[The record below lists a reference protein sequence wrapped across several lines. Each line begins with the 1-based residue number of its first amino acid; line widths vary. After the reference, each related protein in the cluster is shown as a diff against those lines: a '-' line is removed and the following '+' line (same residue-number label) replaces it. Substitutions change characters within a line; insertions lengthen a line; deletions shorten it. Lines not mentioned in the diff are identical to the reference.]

1 MLGWCPLKICRMRT
15 LGIDY
20 GRSKIGLAIAE
31 GSLAEPW
38 KVVAPDA
45 LKKILETE
53 SFDKI
58 VVGVSSGAMGKEQ
71 KRFALV
77 ISHWTS
83 AIIET
88 FDETLTTKEAQR
100 LSLEA
105 GLPRKKRRGMEDA
118 FAACLML
125 QSYLDENV

>member
-1 MLGWCPLKICRMRT
+1 MKI

-20 GRSKIGLAIAE
+20 GRSKIGLATTE

-38 KVVAPDA
+38 KVVKTSE
-45 LKKILETE
+45 LKKVLENE

-58 VVGVSSGAMGKEQ
+58 IVGVSRGAMAEEQ
-71 KRFALV
+71 KGFAKSLG
-77 ISHWTS
+77 
-83 AIIET
+83 AET

-118 FAACLML
+118 FAATLML
-125 QSYLDENV
+125 QSYLDNHV

>member
-1 MLGWCPLKICRMRT
+1 MKI

-31 GSLAEPW
+31 GGLAEPW
-38 KVVAPDA
+38 KVVKTGG
-45 LKKILETE
+45 LKKILENE

-58 VVGVSSGAMGKEQ
+58 VVGVSSGAMAEEQ
-71 KRFALV
+71 REFAKSLG
-77 ISHWTS
+77 
-83 AIIET
+83 AET

-105 GLPRKKRRGMEDA
+105 GLSHKKRKGMEDA
-118 FAACLML
+118 FAASLML
-125 QSYLDENV
+125 QSYLDQNV